1 MNPINWS
8 ALAFFVTVA
17 TVFGL
22 AIYHVVAGYY
32 HIRYYRL
39 RHDEPE
45 TWKHQP
51 KRFLTPK
58 LHRTAMLVGS
68 ANLALGGV
76 ITGILIFLI
85 DEEYLPT
92 MLYYNVS
99 DYGWAYTLLSVP
111 VLFAVIDA
119 GAYYVHRALHF
130 RPLYKRFHKFH
141 HRFVATSPYVA
152 TALHPVELLWLQAA
166 SLIWIFLV
174 PLHPAVVSVV
184 LVYILVFNIIDHS
197 GVRLVSSLPWQ
208 GPSAYH
214 DDHHAHFHV
223 NFGQH
228 LMIWD
233 RMHGTLRRENRSY
246 GQEVFGGRGASADD
260 LAGPGDATDPF
271 VAY

>member
-1 MNPINWS
+1 MSTVDWS
-8 ALAFFVTVA
+8 SLGFYLAVA
-17 TVFGL
+17 TGFGL
-22 AIYHVVAGYY
+22 AIYHAVAGYY
-32 HIRYYRL
+32 HLRYYRL
-39 RHDEPE
+39 RRDEPD
-45 TWKHQP
+45 TWKCQP
-51 KRFLTPK
+51 SRFLTDK
-58 LHRTAMLVGS
+58 LHRTAVLAGS

-76 ITGILIFLI
+76 VTGILIYLI
-85 DEEYLPT
+85 ERGLPT
-92 MLYYNVS
+92 MLYYDVA
-99 DYGWAYTLLSVP
+99 DYGWAYTLASVP

-119 GAYYVHRALHF
+119 SAYYVHRALHF
-130 RPLYKRFHKFH
+130 KPLYKRFHKFH

-166 SLIWIFLV
+166 SLIWIFIV

-233 RMHGTLRRENRSY
+233 RLHGTLRRRGRSY
-246 GQEVFGGRGASADD
+246 GKDVFGGRGLAPSASGEVDN
-260 LAGPGDATDPF
+260 PF
-271 VAY
+271 FEY